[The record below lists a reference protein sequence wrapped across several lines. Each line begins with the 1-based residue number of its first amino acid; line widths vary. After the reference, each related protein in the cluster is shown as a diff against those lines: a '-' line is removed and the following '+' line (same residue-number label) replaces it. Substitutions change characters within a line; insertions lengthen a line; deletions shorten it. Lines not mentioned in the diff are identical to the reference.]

1 LLKSIV
7 ARFYTP
13 RSQLND
19 DAAEVDD
26 AVTEV
31 ECGIKAYDVH
41 ELYCH
46 FLAERL
52 GYYADEGLRV
62 RVVDVTFVADEDLPK
77 RSYFQVACGAA
88 FLGRRHGFPFK
99 VVLAAAT
106 RPMFWLHAAPEFESI
121 ESLRGK
127 RLATYPPVAPPHW
140 FNRVLLRKHG
150 LDPDND
156 LEFWPCRDDII
167 RLGMLR
173 AGDVDA
179 ALLSSATS
187 PVTVQRLGLR
197 TLALTGDE
205 VRFVTTGV
213 ATLEPI
219 LNEQRD
225 LIEAVVRAHRRG
237 LAAIHEQPQEAIAVL
252 AEILRESDDVAAET
266 FELMRHCFTAD
277 GVAETELLAGAL
289 GEIGGELS
297 KETAPLQPSDLYDF
311 SLLDAV
317 AA

>member
-1 LLKSIV
+1 M
-7 ARFYTP
+7 
-13 RSQLND
+13 
-19 DAAEVDD
+19 
-26 AVTEV
+26 TEV

-62 RVVDVTFVADEDLPK
+62 RVVDVTFTADEDLPQ

-106 RPMFWLHAAPEFESI
+106 RPMFWLHAAPGIDSI
-121 ESLRGK
+121 EALRGK
-127 RLATYPPVAPPHW
+127 RVATYPPVAPPHW

-173 AGDVDA
+173 DGDVDA

-187 PVTVQRLGLR
+187 PVTVQRLGFR
-197 TLALTGDE
+197 TLALSGDE

-213 ATLEPI
+213 ATFESI
-219 LNEQRD
+219 IEEQRD
-225 LIEAVVRAHRRG
+225 LVTAVVRAHRRG
-237 LAAIHEQPQEAIAVL
+237 LAAIHAQPDQAVAVL
-252 AEILRESDDVAAET
+252 ADVLREPDDVAAET
-266 FELMRHCFTAD
+266 FELMRHCFTAE
-277 GVAETELLAGAL
+277 GVAELDLLDGALADLTAELPAAGAV
-289 GEIGGELS
+289 
-297 KETAPLQPSDLYDF
+297 TASDLYDF
-311 SLLDAV
+311 SLLEPVTA
-317 AA
+317 